1 MQDVSPK
8 LIVIKKKRW
17 SLILEVLNIKI
28 EAEYQF
34 NFNFAC
40 LALLTW
46 VRIPASALGGWKIR
60 SGEQLH
66 GYLS

>member
-1 MQDVSPK
+1 M
-8 LIVIKKKRW
+8 RW
-17 SLILEVLNIKI
+17 SLILEVLNFKI
-28 EAEYQF
+28 EAQYQF

-40 LALLTW
+40 LALPTW

-60 SGEQLH
+60 SEEQLQ